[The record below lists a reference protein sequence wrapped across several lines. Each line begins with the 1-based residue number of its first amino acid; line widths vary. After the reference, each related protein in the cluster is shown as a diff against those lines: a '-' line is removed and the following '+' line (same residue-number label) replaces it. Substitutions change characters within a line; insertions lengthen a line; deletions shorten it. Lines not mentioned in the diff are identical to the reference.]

1 MKKNIYFYL
10 CAALL
15 TMTLTGCFD
24 DDSST
29 GYEAIKETTISGI
42 DETYVK
48 TAYVGEHLVISP
60 EVTSSYS
67 DSQMTY
73 TWLLLDNSTGN
84 KDKEGNVVEPV
95 VIGNTKNLDY
105 EVALAPGTYQVR
117 LMASAADNG
126 YSVYATTTLTVRTL
140 FSQGFYILKK
150 TADGNTDLDLQTLD
164 GQHGEDL
171 IAQVDGKS
179 LEGSPVSLYPNYLM
193 NYINTD
199 NDKIESTNSVTVT
212 TDRKVINV
220 RRVSDFTSIFSRE
233 NICFDEMDADE
244 QPYAT
249 TLSPTFG
256 YMMMLTSK
264 GLYNAAS
271 SSMSDSSTG
280 QFGMPVSECGG
291 SQYFYIDNVNFGCG
305 AIWDA
310 TSHSLKAYNFNYE
323 FSPLCYFDMTG
334 EEQTQNLTNF
344 ECLHC
349 GFNALAGT
357 TTGIFVLHDNK
368 TGNRYLYLTEGS
380 FLGVNLSQRIQLPSD
395 SHASR
400 ATSYSTNGISASY
413 LYCIDG
419 GKLYAYVFNSGDNSE
434 VELKPEGIPSDETIV
449 YVTNQYWNPTFSPGT
464 PFDYLV
470 VATQKGNSYKLYFY
484 ETNGGAPIGKPVMTT
499 TGEGYVKA
507 VRFINDGYATTDC
520 IFGTQVYNIND

>member
-1 MKKNIYFYL
+1 
-10 CAALL
+10 
-15 TMTLTGCFD
+15 
-24 DDSST
+24 
-29 GYEAIKETTISGI
+29 
-42 DETYVK
+42 
-48 TAYVGEHLVISP
+48 
-60 EVTSSYS
+60 
-67 DSQMTY
+67 
-73 TWLLLDNSTGN
+73 
-84 KDKEGNVVEPV
+84 
-95 VIGNTKNLDY
+95 
-105 EVALAPGTYQVR
+105 
-117 LMASAADNG
+117 
-126 YSVYATTTLTVRTL
+126 
-140 FSQGFYILKK
+140 
-150 TADGNTDLDLQTLD
+150 
-164 GQHGEDL
+164 
-171 IAQVDGKS
+171 
-179 LEGSPVSLYPNYLM
+179 
-193 NYINTD
+193 
-199 NDKIESTNSVTVT
+199 
-212 TDRKVINV
+212 
-220 RRVSDFTSIFSRE
+220 
-233 NICFDEMDADE
+233 
-244 QPYAT
+244 
-249 TLSPTFG
+249 
-256 YMMMLTSK
+256 MLTSE
-264 GLYNAAS
+264 GLYTTAS

-291 SQYFYIDNVNFGCG
+291 SLYFYIDNVNFGCG

-310 TSHSLKAYNFNYE
+310 TSHSLKAYNFNFE

-357 TTGIFVLHDNK
+357 TTGIFVLPDTK

-484 ETNGGAPIGKPVMTT
+484 ETNGGAPIGEPVMTT

-507 VRFINDGYATTDC
+507 VRFINDGYDTTDC